1 MARIAGQGLDA
12 VPLRMRS
19 CSMHFPFYSE
29 KAPLRPG
36 PAYSLLYV
44 YDMSPLTRLLKK
56 LFVGIPTYLVAFL
69 CYAKDNKKQRL
80 MQRFI
85 NRVLR
90 KEPIMADKI
99 LKNIEFEKALE
110 MAALVAYQEG
120 QIVSRTLVQNKAVSI
135 TLFAFDTGE
144 EISSHESQGDAL
156 VYILDGSASITVG
169 GKVRAVQAGQTIVMP
184 AGVPHALEATS
195 PFKMLLVVAFPV

>member
-1 MARIAGQGLDA
+1 
-12 VPLRMRS
+12 MR
-19 CSMHFPFYSE
+19 CPFYSE

-36 PAYSLLYV
+36 PAYVLLYV

-80 MQRFI
+80 MWRFI

-169 GKVRAVQAGQTIVMP
+169 GKVHAVEAGQTIVMP